1 MESMSNRIRST
12 IYIFSLIIVIIT
24 GFAAYSNSFNN
35 EFIFDDRNTIIE
47 NPFIRKLD
55 ITQIWN
61 MSQGRFI
68 GFLSFALNFHFHK
81 FEVSGFHITNL
92 VEPHCCLSAIR
103 FRCSQSLI
111 LSRGLP
117 HCLHYFIYSH

>member
-1 MESMSNRIRST
+1 MSIRIRST

-55 ITQIWN
+55 LTQIWN

-81 FEVSGFHITNL
+81 FEVSGFHIDRKS
-92 VEPHCCLSAIR
+92 VV
-103 FRCSQSLI
+103 
-111 LSRGLP
+111 
-117 HCLHYFIYSH
+117 